1 MRTPASQRQSQA
13 QVPWPALSHLFT
25 TRHLQDAAFG
35 AERDYSHGN
44 YSLSEN

>member
-13 QVPWPALSHLFT
+13 QVRWPPLSRLFT
-25 TRHLQDAAFG
+25 MRHLQDTAFG